1 MYMYE
6 KEIVKEI
13 NKKER
18 EDKKTRVV
26 TKSERKNVEIIL
38 IGV

>member
-1 MYMYE
+1 MYE